1 MLYELIM
8 KTIDSC
14 TTFVHVIGGFDGFG
28 RDNGHFLY
36 LWKRCRK
43 AVEKLYKSC
52 RKAVKKL

>member
-14 TTFVHVIGGFDGFG
+14 TTFVHVIGGFDGFDGFG

-36 LWKRCRK
+36 LWKSCRK
-43 AVEKLYKSC
+43 AVEKL
-52 RKAVKKL
+52 

>member
-36 LWKRCRK
+36 LWK
-43 AVEKLYKSC
+43 AVEKLYKRC
-52 RKAVKKL
+52 IKAV

>member
-28 RDNGHFLY
+28 RDNGHFVLPVES
-36 LWKRCRK
+36 CRK

-52 RKAVKKL
+52 IKAVEKL